1 MGAVLSRRAYFEAGL
16 EVLSDLGY
24 GGLKLAAVC
33 NRLGV
38 TAGSFYHYFASWPV
52 YTRDLV
58 QHWLEARTLQHVEF
72 VRALPDPRERLD
84 SLIQIGLALPHGTE
98 AAIRSWSSA
107 DSRVQAVQSEVDK
120 QRFDIL
126 YESALEVLHEER
138 PAHLFASWAIYMLIG
153 YEQALL
159 PRDSEAAAWIAE
171 QLLDALDSG
180 RFASTTSA
188 ASSAAPAQPF
198 TAS

>member
-1 MGAVLSRRAYFEAGL
+1 MGAVLSRQAYFETGL
-16 EVLSDLGY
+16 DVLSELGY
-24 GGLKLAAVC
+24 GGLKLAEVC

-38 TAGSFYHYFASWPV
+38 TTGSFYHYFTSWPV

-58 QHWLEARTLQHVEF
+58 QHWLDVRTVQHIEF
-72 VRALPDPRERLD
+72 LRAIPDPRARLG
-84 SLIQIGLALPHGTE
+84 SLMEIGLTLPHGAE

-107 DSRVQAVQSEVDK
+107 DSRVHALQAEVDR

-126 YESALEVLHEER
+126 CDSAVEILHDER
-138 PAHLFASWAIYMLIG
+138 PAEIFARTAMYLLIG

-159 PRDSEAAAWIAE
+159 PRDPTVFAWISA
-171 QLLDALDSG
+171 QLLNALDSG
-180 RFASTTSA
+180 MFAGHTGD
-188 ASSAAPAQPF
+188 QLGKPF

>member
-1 MGAVLSRRAYFEAGL
+1 MGTVLSRQAYFEAGL
-16 EVLSDLGY
+16 DVLSELGY
-24 GGLKLAAVC
+24 GGLKLAEVC
-33 NRLGV
+33 HRLGV
-38 TAGSFYHYFASWPV
+38 TTGSFYHYFTSWPV

-58 QHWLEARTLQHVEF
+58 QHWLQVRTLQNVEF

-84 SLIQIGLALPHGTE
+84 NLIQIGLALPHGAE

-107 DSRVQAVQSEVDK
+107 DREVHTVQAEVDR

-126 YESALEVLHEER
+126 YESALEVVHEER
-138 PAHLFASWAIYMLIG
+138 PAQLFASWGMYLLIG

-159 PRDSEAAAWIAE
+159 PRDSAAIAWISD

-180 RFASTTSA
+180 RFADAGSA
-188 ASSAAPAQPF
+188 AAPDQPF